1 MPRACRGEKVPEVS
15 LREFLHTLT
24 LLGPLHTSLPVL
36 ILECVCGESNP
47 KEADEAVDITRTWTC
62 DCELI
67 RTGDQNGHCNQF
79 CGISPCILKSRLEMN
94 SVHCA
99 RGKLK
104 PLGKHSMEAR
114 HRGPGFWTVD
124 ISSCLP

>member
-15 LREFLHTLT
+15 LGEFLHTLT

-36 ILECVCGESNP
+36 ILECVCGGGVIP
-47 KEADEAVDITRTWTC
+47 RRPMKLLTC

-67 RTGDQNGHCNQF
+67 RTGDQDGHCNQF
-79 CGISPCILKSRLEMN
+79 CGISPCILKTRLEMN

-114 HRGPGFWTVD
+114 HRGPGSWTID